1 MRRLARTF
9 ASGALCALC
18 AAVLSVG
25 ATFIV
30 DRAYAA
36 LGLEIPVPDWVAKLL
51 DPDAARAELAC
62 RAATLA
68 FGALAVAPV
77 CEEFI
82 FRGLLQ
88 GFLEKKTGRTVLP
101 VALTAV
107 AFAAIHASA
116 YSFLP
121 LLAVSACF
129 SAARIKSGGLAAPI
143 VAHSLYNA
151 LAIGAT
157 LAVRAA

>member
-18 AAVLSVG
+18 AVVLSVG

-30 DRAYAA
+30 GRVYAA
-36 LGLEIPVPDWVAKLL
+36 LGLDIPVPDWVAKLL
-51 DPDAARAELAC
+51 DPDAARTEFAC
-62 RAATLA
+62 RISTLA
-68 FGALAVAPV
+68 FGALIVAPV
-77 CEEFI
+77 CEELL

-88 GFLEKKTGRTVLP
+88 GFLEEKTGRTVLS
-101 VALTAV
+101 VALTAI
-107 AFAAIHASA
+107 AFAAIHMSA

-129 SAARIKSGGLAAPI
+129 SAARIKSGGLAAPVI
-143 VAHSLYNA
+143 AHSLYNA
-151 LAIGAT
+151 LAMAAT
-157 LAVRAA
+157 LAMRAA